1 MVINMNSDNKY
12 TLQSV
17 KNALSILDLFQTN
30 EILGVTE
37 VATLLETGRATAF
50 RLLSTLESSGFLT
63 KTSDA
68 KYRLS
73 FKLYTLGLLA
83 YERQEYIRLIHP
95 HLAKLTEMTG
105 ETSHLVMWGDER
117 NVIFADK
124 VLGSF
129 TIRMDSMVGLKREA
143 HYTATG
149 KVLLAFSKTDAINN
163 YIKNTNFVCRTPF
176 SITSGEKLKAVLN
189 RIRIN
194 GYGTDEQESEM
205 GLFCLAAP
213 LLKPSGEAFAAISI
227 SGPHERMQLNR
238 DKYVTA
244 LKNTAYAI
252 EREISL

>member
-1 MVINMNSDNKY
+1 MNSDNKY

-17 KNALSILDLFQTN
+17 KNALSILDLFQTR
-30 EILGVTE
+30 EVLGVTE
-37 VATLLETGRATAF
+37 VALLLETGRATAF
-50 RLLSTLESSGFLT
+50 RLLSTLEASGFLT

-73 FKLYTLGLLA
+73 FKLYTLGMLA
-83 YERQEYIRLIHP
+83 YERQEYIQLIRP
-95 HLAKLTEMTG
+95 HLTKLTEATG
-105 ETSHLVMWGDER
+105 ETSHLVMWGDSR
-117 NVIFADK
+117 NVVFADK

-149 KVLLAFSKTDAINN
+149 KVLLAFSKSEFVNN
-163 YIKNTNFVCRTPF
+163 YIKNTVFTCRTPF
-176 SITSGEKLKAVLN
+176 SITSEEKLRAVLD

-194 GYGTDEQESEM
+194 GYGTDEQESEL

-213 LLKPSGEAFAAISI
+213 LRKPSGEAFASISI
-227 SGPHERMQLNR
+227 SGPNERMIHNQET
-238 DKYVTA
+238 YVTA